1 MKEKYGAYCLRTTK
15 EAAKCSAAMQET
27 LIGVFSL
34 LEMLELHLCLLFC
47 EFNSDVHILVCLDDG
62 SHVRHLEDHI
72 CYRIKLEQQVVLTA
86 EVTRDSHSRKGIM
99 DMRPL
104 SLALPVHFGK
114 MIAFSGLGV
123 TCSGWVSSK
132 TTLDR
137 SRLRYLRSLTG

>member
-62 SHVRHLEDHI
+62 AHVRHFEDYN
-72 CYRIKLEQQVVLTA
+72 CYRIKLERQVVLTV
-86 EVTRDSHSRKGIM
+86 EVRQDSHSRKGIM
-99 DMRPL
+99 DIRPL
-104 SLALPVHFGK
+104 SLALPVHFRK
-114 MIAFSGLGV
+114 MITFSGLGGNMLGV
-123 TCSGWVSSK
+123 GVEQY
-132 TTLDR
+132 
-137 SRLRYLRSLTG
+137 YL

>member
-62 SHVRHLEDHI
+62 AHVRHLEDHN

-86 EVTRDSHSRKGIM
+86 DVTRDSHSRKGIM

-114 MIAFSGLGV
+114 MIAFSGLG
-123 TCSGWVSSK
+123 GNM
-132 TTLDR
+132 L
-137 SRLRYLRSLTG
+137 RLGVEQYYL